1 MNFATTASIF
11 LPLFITGCD
20 FLFPPCTNYKR
31 EVCTCDDAGAAMCKV
46 AEAVEKQAKKY
57 KDNDDDAKYD
67 SLQDTCEKAL
77 ESWDKADGCDQF
89 SGGGGG
95 GGNSST
101 STTCSGQGESVS
113 DDEQEFSSRYAEGY
127 CDLRSQ
133 CLSPDP
139 LYEDRDA
146 CEAAVIEQQLELA
159 CECTLDDGADD
170 CVEAAQMISCAEW
183 VQGSGGD
190 SSYPLQA
197 CDDIWRC

>member
-1 MNFATTASIF
+1 MNFAATASIF
-11 LPLFITGCD
+11 LPLFLTGCD

-89 SGGGGG
+89 SGGGG
-95 GGNSST
+95 NSST
-101 STTCSGQGESVS
+101 STTCSGLGGSVS
-113 DDEQEFSSRYAEGY
+113 DDEQEFSSRYAESY
-127 CDLRSQ
+127 CDLRNQ
-133 CLSPDP
+133 CLGDDP
-139 LYEDRDA
+139 DA
-146 CEAAVIEQQLELA
+146 CKAAVMEEQLELA
-159 CECTLDDGADD
+159 CECTLNDFDD
-170 CVEAAQMISCAEW
+170 CLEAASYISCAEW
-183 VQGSGGD
+183 EGGWGGD